1 MTEQTNSA
9 LDQVRNDVFVLI
21 GKCMLNLQLYER
33 RLKRLL
39 PHFEFSSDGP
49 TIEQQTE
56 KFSKM
61 TLGGLVGQLVEKAYE
76 YEAKKERPLPPDST
90 MRFTTRFSLGADVS
104 EVEQIKNDLT
114 DLVAKRNLLIHHF
127 RDYYE
132 LQSEDNCLEAKT
144 FLDSLNAEA
153 KRSVLHIDAIADR
166 IDDSRRRLAEYFA
179 SEEGQAF
186 FNQVM
191 EALEKPDCAN
201 GENRNAD
208 SR

>member
-1 MTEQTNSA
+1 
-9 LDQVRNDVFVLI
+9 
-21 GKCMLNLQLYER
+21 MLNLQLYER
-33 RLKRLL
+33 RLKRVL

-49 TIEQQTE
+49 TIEEQTE

-61 TLGGLVGQLVEKAYE
+61 TLGGLVGQLVDKAYE
-76 YEAKKERPLPPDST
+76 HEAKQERPLTPATT
-90 MRFTTRFSLGADVS
+90 MRFTTRFSVGADAS

-127 RDYYE
+127 RDHYK
-132 LQSEDNCLEAKT
+132 LQSEDDCLAAKT

-153 KRSVLHIDAIADR
+153 KRSVLHIEAIADR
-166 IDDSRRRLAEYFA
+166 IDKSRRRLAEYFA
-179 SEEGQAF
+179 SAEGQEL

-201 GENRNAD
+201 GENLSAD